1 MLRQSK
7 RQSSGFKEPE
17 RNQFHETNSSKSF
30 TVNDNK
36 SSSFEGKNIK
46 EHRRKFAI
54 FDIAYSLSQ
63 KLRKRK
69 KRRHEDILPIIAL
82 GIVFLLVFNGFL
94 LLFIDKDNTGRGSR
108 GGLLAYMFP
117 GNWDSVS
124 ARQLTFTHSSPR
136 VVEFFTTTNVS
147 TIPRGH
153 GWLNDTH
160 RNTRTVEYERPILPS
175 SQDYAQNKKYDFPD
189 NKECVP
195 LQEWQT
201 ALYPSCNT
209 MHEIDTQPNDENFIF
224 INCGSSRCTFLIKGS
239 DGSKSVL
246 KIMR

>member
-1 MLRQSK
+1 
-7 RQSSGFKEPE
+7 
-17 RNQFHETNSSKSF
+17 
-30 TVNDNK
+30 VDDNK
-36 SSSFEGKNIK
+36 SNSFVGKNIK
-46 EHRRKFAI
+46 EHRRKSAI
-54 FDIAYSLSQ
+54 FDITCSLPQ
-63 KLRKRK
+63 KLKKLK
-69 KRRHEDILPIIAL
+69 KRRNEDILPIIAL

-94 LLFIDKDNTGRGSR
+94 LFCIDKDNKGRRSR

-124 ARQLTFTHSSPR
+124 VRQLTFTHSSPR
-136 VVEFFTTTNVS
+136 VADFFTTTNVS

-160 RNTRTVEYERPILPS
+160 RIVRTVEYERPILPS
-175 SQDYAQNKKYDFPD
+175 SQDYAHNRKYDFPY

-195 LQEWQT
+195 VQEWQT

-209 MHEIDTQPNDENFIF
+209 MHEIDTQPNDENFVF